1 MEKNSFT
8 LAEMLVAIT
17 IFIIILG
24 IVIVRYD
31 KPREAGQDAQRVKDL
46 QTIAE
51 ALEKYYLKNN
61 KYPPLAQDR
70 PVPDGLVP
78 EFLGALPKDP
88 QDQTDYLYCVDSSYQ
103 KYALMAK
110 LKTKSQALETDYDK
124 DWPDTGTSCD
134 CNPGTGEAD
143 PENQSPYTYCI
154 KNP

>member
-31 KPREAGQDAQRVKDL
+31 KAREAGQDAQRVKDL

-61 KYPPLAQDR
+61 KYPSTSSA
-70 PVPDGLVP
+70 LVP

-88 QDQTDYLYCVDSSYQ
+88 QDQTDYTYCIDSSLQ

-124 DWPDTGTSCD
+124 DWPDTETSCD
-134 CNPGTGEAD
+134 CNPGTGETD

>member
-8 LAEMLVAIT
+8 LAEILVAIT

-31 KPREAGQDAQRVKDL
+31 KAREAGQDVQRVKDL
-46 QTIAE
+46 QTVAE

-61 KYPPLAQDR
+61 KYPPSLDS
-70 PVPDGLVP
+70 LVSD
-78 EFLGALPKDP
+78 FLGAVPKDP
-88 QDQTDYLYCVDSSYQ
+88 QNQSPYVYSYCVDSSYQ

-134 CNPGTGEAD
+134 CNPGTGETD